1 MNAKELLDEYTNN
14 LAGIDTFKMEKDKLY
29 GMVITPEIKAQLENI
44 DREIDPIIEKFNA
57 RVAELA
63 DLIKAEVIAAGQT
76 ISGEHHQAVYSKP
89 RVSWDSKGLE
99 GYAVAHPEIL
109 VFRSEGN
116 PSVSLKA
123 RGK

>member
-14 LAGIDTFKMEKDKLY
+14 LAEIDLLNGERQAMIDK
-29 GMVITPEIKAQLENI
+29 VITPEIKAQLENI

-109 VFRSEGN
+109 VFRTEGN
-116 PSVSLKA
+116 PSVSLRV

>member
-14 LAGIDTFKMEKDKLY
+14 LAGIDTFKMEKDKRY

-109 VFRSEGN
+109 VFRTEGS
-116 PSVSLKA
+116 PSVSLRV

>member
-14 LAGIDTFKMEKDKLY
+14 LAGIDTFKMEKDKRY

-44 DREIDPIIEKFNA
+44 DREIDPVIEKFNA
-57 RVAELA
+57 RAAELA
-63 DLIKAEVIAAGQT
+63 DLIKAEVIAAGET

-89 RVSWDSKGLE
+89 RVSWNSKGLE

-109 VFRSEGN
+109 VFRTEGS
-116 PSVSLKA
+116 PSVSLRV

>member
-116 PSVSLKA
+116 PSVSLRV

>member
-14 LAGIDTFKMEKDKLY
+14 LAGIDTFKMEKDKRY

-44 DREIDPIIEKFNA
+44 DREIDPIIEQFNTRA
-57 RVAELA
+57 AELA

-109 VFRSEGN
+109 VFRTEGS
-116 PSVSLKA
+116 PSVSLRV

>member
-29 GMVITPEIKAQLENI
+29 GMVITSEIKAQLENI

-116 PSVSLKA
+116 PSVSLRV

>member
-29 GMVITPEIKAQLENI
+29 GMVITPEIKAQLENV
-44 DREIDPIIEKFNA
+44 DREIDPVIEKFNA
-57 RVAELA
+57 RAAELA
-63 DLIKAEVIAAGQT
+63 DLIKAEVIAAGET

-116 PSVSLKA
+116 PSVSLRV

>member
-14 LAGIDTFKMEKDKLY
+14 LAEIDLLNGERQAMIDK
-29 GMVITPEIKAQLENI
+29 VITPEIKAQLENI

-76 ISGEHHQAVYSKP
+76 ISGEHHLAVYSKP

-109 VFRSEGN
+109 VFRTEGN
-116 PSVSLKA
+116 PSVSLRV